1 MPARLLIQAKRNYQK
16 LGNIS
21 STYLVR
27 TIWFLCPQHFGL
39 QDFQEH
45 TAKRFKNFIVLRD
58 INGCQYIKFL
68 LDSTKT
74 RQGGPRPKQRGT
86 ITKMFAVGG
95 ERYPVRLFKMY
106 LSKRPDDLK
115 NSGRS
120 YLTPKQNVL
129 QTDEIW

>member
-1 MPARLLIQAKRNYQK
+1 MWPLW
-16 LGNIS
+16 
-21 STYLVR
+21 T
-27 TIWFLCPQHFGL
+27 QHFGL

-45 TAKRFKNFIVLRD
+45 TTKRFKNFIDLRD

-74 RQGGPRPKQRGT
+74 RQGGARPKQRGA
-86 ITKMFAVGG
+86 IPKMFAVGG
-95 ERYPVRLFKMY
+95 ERCPVRLFKMY
-106 LSKRPDDLK
+106 LSKRHDDLK
-115 NSGRS
+115 NSGRC